1 LAPRT
6 GLLARLFSGL
16 AATAQR
22 ETADVGFLVE
32 GEANGDRM
40 PGLVFAGPGWW

>member
-1 LAPRT
+1 M
-6 GLLARLFSGL
+6 FSGL
-16 AATAQR
+16 AAIAAGANAEVR
-22 ETADVGFLVE
+22 FLVE